1 VIPLAIDDHDDP
13 DEAYNEAVRLLNE
26 GGDLNNKKAAELL
39 LKNIEGEHPASKRVI
54 GFLYLDGRGVERDLN
69 KAYDLIS
76 EAAANLD
83 PLAMYV
89 LGGMYEGGRG
99 VEQSD
104 KEALYMF
111 AFAAEFGI
119 PGAAEDADRIMAR
132 ISERRGRKLRSRP
145 ILNLEISD
153 DDVEAV
159 CCKEMYDAVMGGT
172 IGLIDTYKGPELVT
186 NDEKGVE
193 VICEL
198 CPFCGQKPKRVS
210 KDKIY

>member
-1 VIPLAIDDHDDP
+1 M
-13 DEAYNEAVRLLNE
+13 YNEAVRLLSE
-26 GGDLNNKKAAELL
+26 GGDDNNKKAAELL
-39 LKNIEGEHPASKRVI
+39 QKNIVNDHLASKRVI
-54 GFLYLDGRGVERDLN
+54 GFLYLDGRGVEQDLK

-76 EAAANLD
+76 EAAACLD
-83 PLAMYV
+83 PIAMYV

-111 AFAAEFGI
+111 AFAAEMGI
-119 PGAAEDADRIMAR
+119 PGAAEDADRVMSR
-132 ISERRGRKLRSRP
+132 ISERRSRKLRSRP
-145 ILNLEISD
+145 ILKLEISD

-159 CCKEMYDAVMGGT
+159 CCKKMFDAVMDGT

-186 NDEKGVE
+186 NDEKGHE
-193 VICEL
+193 VICHE
-198 CPFCGQKPKRVS
+198 CPFCGQKPRKVS